1 VVISDGVPDE
11 AILVPRLVVRLR
23 ADAEPEAWARAALDQ
38 AATRLPG
45 GAAEALAIVAGTTF
59 DGERTLPILADLY
72 HS

>member
-1 VVISDGVPDE
+1 
-11 AILVPRLVVRLR
+11 VVRLR